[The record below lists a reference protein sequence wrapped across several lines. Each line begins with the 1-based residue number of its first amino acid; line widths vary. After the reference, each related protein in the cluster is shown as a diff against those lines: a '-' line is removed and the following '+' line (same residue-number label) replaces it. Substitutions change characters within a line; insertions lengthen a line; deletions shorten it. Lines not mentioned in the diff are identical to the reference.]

1 MCTFSWSSYFFYSN
15 TLNPKPSTF
24 QIFFLSRLF
33 PPSVFL
39 PHFTHKTHRQTHR
52 KYKNVFFDVHR
63 CFREAHLQG
72 TPPPVCPRTEDAFSV
87 ARPRAR
93 ALSDAKSAVQ
103 RVDFFVFFFCEAG
116 TFFLGT
122 KDKKVD
128 YTRGKSSNDDDV
140 NDDDA
145 NAGVYFFTPSRRK
158 NAHASRAKVL
168 ARLDATEHARAETS
182 RFRRRLF
189 FSHKRAKGAAVWIL
203 KFHSIRVGRSLVSYL
218 LVDLF
223 RCPIQQNA
231 RADRGASLFP
241 SPMNGRTNEQ
251 VNFKTSRTAT
261 KARAGFSV
269 NAAAV
274 RLPFC
279 ISRRIVLDRVHEELS
294 KKKSESFID
303 FFLSSKK
310 TLTRRLIKKSPI
322 KKSENVRL
330 TVHAHLLFVFTRP
343 RRAVWRHSRQGQ
355 RHHLRTTWHGP
366 RRRRGGLQV
375 CRLGRGFFG
384 HRRNHDGVGRT
395 IRNHARRRRGRE
407 DWHRSRSG
415 RHDPNSNR
423 RVNLSVLFLQT
434 KNKFSERREERERER
449 EREGILRRPAPD
461 AAARRE
467 ETSIRLSRFS

>member
-1 MCTFSWSSYFFYSN
+1 MN
-15 TLNPKPSTF
+15 
-24 QIFFLSRLF
+24 
-33 PPSVFL
+33 
-39 PHFTHKTHRQTHR
+39 
-52 KYKNVFFDVHR
+52 
-63 CFREAHLQG
+63 
-72 TPPPVCPRTEDAFSV
+72 
-87 ARPRAR
+87 
-93 ALSDAKSAVQ
+93 
-103 RVDFFVFFFCEAG
+103 
-116 TFFLGT
+116 
-122 KDKKVD
+122 
-128 YTRGKSSNDDDV
+128 
-140 NDDDA
+140 
-145 NAGVYFFTPSRRK
+145 
-158 NAHASRAKVL
+158 
-168 ARLDATEHARAETS
+168 
-182 RFRRRLF
+182 
-189 FSHKRAKGAAVWIL
+189 
-203 KFHSIRVGRSLVSYL
+203 
-218 LVDLF
+218 
-223 RCPIQQNA
+223 
-231 RADRGASLFP
+231 
-241 SPMNGRTNEQ
+241 NGRTNEQ

-274 RLPFC
+274 RRLPFC

-449 EREGILRRPAPD
+449 ERERESFDARLQTRRRAEKRQAYD
-461 AAARRE
+461 SLA
-467 ETSIRLSRFS
+467 SRNLDL

>member
-1 MCTFSWSSYFFYSN
+1 MCALSLGVPIFFYSN

-72 TPPPVCPRTEDAFSV
+72 TPPPLCPRTEDAFSV

-103 RVDFFVFFFCEAG
+103 RVDFFVFFFWRLG
-116 TFFLGT
+116 RFFSAPRQKGGLH
-122 KDKKVD
+122 
-128 YTRGKSSNDDDV
+128 TRKILQRRR
-140 NDDDA
+140 
-145 NAGVYFFTPSRRK
+145 RRK
-158 NAHASRAKVL
+158 RRRRERGGVFFYPVATKKRARI
-168 ARLDATEHARAETS
+168 ARESARETRCDRARAGGDVAFS
-182 RFRRRLF
+182 SSSLF
-189 FSHKRAKGAAVWIL
+189 FARAKGAAVWIL
-203 KFHSIRVGRSLVSYL
+203 KFHSIRVGRCLVSYL

-241 SPMNGRTNEQ
+241 SPMNNGRTNEQ

-274 RLPFC
+274 RRLPFC

-294 KKKSESFID
+294 KKKKRKFYR
-303 FFLSSKK
+303 FLSFFEENFDSSTHQEVPHKK
-310 TLTRRLIKKSPI
+310 
-322 KKSENVRL
+322 E
-330 TVHAHLLFVFTRP
+330 
-343 RRAVWRHSRQGQ
+343 
-355 RHHLRTTWHGP
+355 
-366 RRRRGGLQV
+366 
-375 CRLGRGFFG
+375 
-384 HRRNHDGVGRT
+384 
-395 IRNHARRRRGRE
+395 
-407 DWHRSRSG
+407 
-415 RHDPNSNR
+415 
-423 RVNLSVLFLQT
+423 
-434 KNKFSERREERERER
+434 
-449 EREGILRRPAPD
+449 
-461 AAARRE
+461 
-467 ETSIRLSRFS
+467 

>member
-103 RVDFFVFFFCEAG
+103 RVDFSFFFCEAG

-128 YTRGKSSNDDDV
+128 YTRGKSSNDDDDV

-189 FSHKRAKGAAVWIL
+189 F
-203 KFHSIRVGRSLVSYL
+203 
-218 LVDLF
+218 
-223 RCPIQQNA
+223 
-231 RADRGASLFP
+231 
-241 SPMNGRTNEQ
+241 RTN
-251 VNFKTSRTAT
+251 A
-261 KARAGFSV
+261 
-269 NAAAV
+269 
-274 RLPFC
+274 
-279 ISRRIVLDRVHEELS
+279 
-294 KKKSESFID
+294 
-303 FFLSSKK
+303 
-310 TLTRRLIKKSPI
+310 
-322 KKSENVRL
+322 
-330 TVHAHLLFVFTRP
+330 
-343 RRAVWRHSRQGQ
+343 
-355 RHHLRTTWHGP
+355 
-366 RRRRGGLQV
+366 RRGGCVDFKFLFHKGGKK
-375 CRLGRGFFG
+375 LGLVSS
-384 HRRNHDGVGRT
+384 RR
-395 IRNHARRRRGRE
+395 
-407 DWHRSRSG
+407 SLSMSQ
-415 RHDPNSNR
+415 SNR
-423 RVNLSVLFLQT
+423 TLALTEAPLSSPHQ
-434 KNKFSERREERERER
+434 
-449 EREGILRRPAPD
+449 
-461 AAARRE
+461 
-467 ETSIRLSRFS
+467 